1 MSNYDDIRE
10 KDVQPS
16 KRPDVDKPKNL
27 GGRPPTV
34 LSEEQIIQVESLGAV
49 LSIEQIAD
57 YFGIAKSTFYSIMER
72 QPEVSL
78 RYKRGKA
85 KAIGSVSKGLL
96 QKAQGGDNAAMI
108 FYLKTQAGWKE
119 TQNVDHTSS
128 DGSMTPKG
136 KSLAD
141 FYDE

>member
-1 MSNYDDIRE
+1 MLEVN
-10 KDVQPS
+10 K
-16 KRPDVDKPKNL
+16 

-34 LSEEQIIQVESLGAV
+34 LSDEEIAQVEALGAV

-96 QKAQGGDNAAMI
+96 QKAQSGDNAAAM
-108 FYLKTQAGWKE
+108 FYLKTQAGWRE
-119 TQNVDHTSS
+119 SSQVDHTSS
-128 DGSMTPKG
+128 DGSMTPQHPGYKIV
-136 KSLAD
+136 K
-141 FYDE
+141 E